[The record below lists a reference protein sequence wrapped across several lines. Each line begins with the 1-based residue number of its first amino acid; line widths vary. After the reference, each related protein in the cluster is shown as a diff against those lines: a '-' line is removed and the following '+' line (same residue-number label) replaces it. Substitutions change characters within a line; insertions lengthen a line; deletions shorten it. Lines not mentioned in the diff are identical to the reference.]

1 MIKLT
6 KRPTPPKPITNEEHY
21 RNDPNLNALIEDC
34 LGKCY
39 ICENDK
45 LTTLNVEHLIPHH
58 GDDTLKYDWNNLFLS
73 CGHCNSIKGDKFD
86 DILDPTKCDP
96 EDNISLSLTVNS
108 LIENVEV
115 NALSHDKS
123 TQQTAKLLSLVY
135 NGGTTAIKE
144 VECAVLRN
152 EISTCLARFF
162 QYIEGYRSEPN
173 EDYDVIIKKEI
184 SRASSFA
191 AFKRGIIR
199 NDTELSAKFG
209 ELLI

>member
-6 KRPTPPKPITNEEHY
+6 KRPAPPKPITNENHY
-21 RNDPNLNALIEDC
+21 RSNPNFNALVEDC
-34 LGKCY
+34 FGKCY

-45 LTTLNVEHLIPHH
+45 STTLNVEHRIPHH
-58 GDDTLKYDWNNLFLS
+58 GDDTLKYDWSNLLLS
-73 CGHCNSIKGDKFD
+73 CGHCNIIKGDKYD

-96 EDNISLSLTVNS
+96 EDSISLSLNVES
-108 LIENVEV
+108 LIENVGV
-115 NALSHDKS
+115 CALSNDKS
-123 TQQTAKLLSLVY
+123 TKQTVTLLSFVY

-152 EISTCLARFF
+152 EISACVARFL
-162 QYIEGYRSEPN
+162 QYIEGYRREPN
-173 EDYDVIIKKEI
+173 EGYDIIIKKEI

-191 AFKRGIIR
+191 AFKRGIVR
-199 NDTELSAKFG
+199 NDVELLNKFG